1 MKKLALVSLLA
12 LSVTPSVWANSIVY
26 GGASVGSSE
35 YDNDKSVAYN
45 LHVGTGILPWI
56 SVEGGYT
63 HHGKFS
69 FTGGDIEAE
78 SAYGAI
84 RPNVTFGALQVY
96 AKAGLNSWIL
106 EADPGVTLSDDSG
119 VDKMWAVGA
128 DYTLI
133 GPMAVGLEYSNYTMG
148 NKDVKSVNATVTF
161 YFF

>member
-12 LSVTPSVWANSIVY
+12 LSVAPTAWADSVVF
-26 GGASVGSSE
+26 GGASVGTSE
-35 YDNDKSVAYN
+35 YDHDRSVAYN
-45 LHVGTGILPWI
+45 MHVGVGVIPWL

-63 HHGKFS
+63 SHGKFDS
-69 FTGGDIEAE
+69 VGGDIDAE

-96 AKAGLNSWIL
+96 AKAGLNSWLL
-106 EADPGVTLSDDSG
+106 EADPGVTLEDDKG

-148 NKDVKSVNATVTF
+148 HKDVKSVNATVTF